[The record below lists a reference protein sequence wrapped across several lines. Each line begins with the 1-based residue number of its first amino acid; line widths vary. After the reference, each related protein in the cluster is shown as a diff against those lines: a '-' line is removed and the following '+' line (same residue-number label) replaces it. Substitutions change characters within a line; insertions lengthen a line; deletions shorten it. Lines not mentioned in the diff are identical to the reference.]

1 MIFRKL
7 KFKTTLFEK
16 KSRCYIKE
24 KKLLEK
30 FKDLKGMWY
39 LLIFHHDTKI
49 CSFNGKEKKQWFKCK
64 TCAKYYWRASCASI
78 ILVMCKNQQMSSPN
92 NDKVRNYVLVASKY
106 IKKYIYIYIL
116 WIDF

>member
-30 FKDLKGMWY
+30 FKDLKG
-39 LLIFHHDTKI
+39 I
-49 CSFNGKEKKQWFKCK
+49 
-64 TCAKYYWRASCASI
+64 
-78 ILVMCKNQQMSSPN
+78 
-92 NDKVRNYVLVASKY
+92 
-106 IKKYIYIYIL
+106 
-116 WIDF
+116 